1 MAEPTN
7 VLQSALRDTV
17 TAASNLMKTTEQM
30 TGLERDAEQS
40 DRLKV
45 AQASRSMMGDTDPE
59 G

>member
-7 VLQSALRDTV
+7 VLAKQLRDTV
-17 TAASNLMKTTEQM
+17 TAASNLMKINEQV

>member
-1 MAEPTN
+1 MSEPTN

-17 TAASNLMKTTEQM
+17 TAASNLMKTNEQM

>member
-17 TAASNLMKTTEQM
+17 TAASNLMKTNEQM